1 MYKKHISKLAI
12 SSMLK
17 ELDLIDKPGL
27 VSPVSNGNHS
37 DMDYF
42 LMRRGIKALRKYFY
56 DAFDLGF
63 FNRDFK
69 SIRELGKR
77 YETKMFNATNGI
89 NTHKGAV
96 FQLGILVYLI
106 GRIKSRGIFITN
118 NNFREEILFEI
129 DRLNLKELKKESRFG
144 ARKEVFDGF
153 YLSFK
158 ALNYNLSDRIYFI
171 MSKIH
176 DTNIIRRGGENLLFT
191 IQRLSKDVLNNKN
204 KEKLYDIINKNN
216 LSPGGAA
223 DILINS
229 IFIEDFFKYENEYL
243 KNLKTKILNTKEY
256 IGSFGYSNKII
267 LSLVFPGFIK
277 TNEKFLKYF
286 NHYKDIMDKRF
297 KLIKEIHN
305 ETGYRAIYNIKPTED
320 FYNLKNFT
328 VELEKNSLIDI
339 DIYGD
344 KVYDRKYFNLPQRKC
359 LICND
364 TSKSCM
370 INKKHSIDKI
380 IEKSLE
386 IINEN

>member
-17 ELDLIDKPGL
+17 ELNLIDKPGL

-42 LMRRGIKALRKYFY
+42 LMKRGIKVLRKYFY

-63 FNRDFK
+63 FNREFK
-69 SIRELGKR
+69 NIREIGKR
-77 YETKMFNATNGI
+77 YETEMFRATEGV

-106 GRIKSRGIFITN
+106 GRIKSRGVFICHD
-118 NNFREEILFEI
+118 NFREEILFEI
-129 DRLNLKELKKESRFG
+129 DRLNLKKLKKESKFG
-144 ARKEVFDGF
+144 ARKEVVDGF

-158 ALNYNLSDRIYFI
+158 SLQYSLNNRIYFI
-171 MSKIH
+171 MSEIH
-176 DTNIIRRGGENLLFT
+176 DTNIIRRGGENLLKV
-191 IQRLSKDVLNNKN
+191 IQKLSKDVLNNKN
-204 KEKLYDIINKNN
+204 KYELYDIINKNN

-229 IFIEDFFKYENEYL
+229 IFIEDFFEYEKNYL
-243 KNLKTKILNTKEY
+243 KILKTNILNTKEY
-256 IGSFGYSNKII
+256 VGSFGYENKIV

-277 TNEKFLKYF
+277 TNEKFLEYY
-286 NHYKDIMDKRF
+286 NNYKKILNKKF
-297 KLIKEIHN
+297 KLLKEIIN
-305 ETGYRAIYNIKPTED
+305 ETGYRAIYKIKNDTD
-320 FYNLKNFT
+320 FYELKKFT
-328 VELEKNSLIDI
+328 VALEENGLIDI

-344 KVYDRKYFNLPQRKC
+344 EVYDRKYFNMPQRKC
-359 LICND
+359 LICKD
-364 TSKSCM
+364 IAKSCM
-370 INKKHSIDKI
+370 INKKHGMDKI